1 MKTKTEYDW
10 LVEEMEDEDVIEVND
25 FETLIEAKDF
35 ANGLTDYGIAL
46 VRYVY
51 CTIDGDQLER
61 GYAYLENGKLPTHFD
76 DGNKVPKRFVENSPE
91 QPPR

>member
-25 FETLIEAKDF
+25 FATFVDAMNY
-35 ANGLTDYGIAL
+35 ANGIGEHGIAL

-51 CTIDGDQLER
+51 CTIDGDQIGR
-61 GYAYLENGKLPTHFD
+61 GYAYLKDGKLPTHFD
-76 DGNKVPKRFVENSPE
+76 DGNKVPKRFLANK
-91 QPPR
+91 